1 MRIQHTVRNGARG
14 AFLAARLLCVAGV
27 KLAPAFEKAFVFALD
42 FRKARFK
49 LGNESRVVDDE
60 FRRLQLFGNLLLL
73 GLVRGNYLRNVCKLF
88 ALLVGKL
95 LAFGLWLRG
104 DDFSVAL
111 SGGLGAG
118 KTAFV
123 KCLARAKGITQKV
136 KSPSFN
142 ICCVYDIPS
151 GGKLVHVDAYR
162 FADGARFEDLL
173 LDEIAP
179 SPRILCVEWAEIVA
193 DYFKPDYWLD
203 FDIRGNVHTIKLR

>member
-1 MRIQHTVRNGARG
+1 MSDILERLANGIVCESLESTNAVASSFARIA
-14 AFLAARLLCVAGV
+14 
-27 KLAPAFEKAFVFALD
+27 
-42 FRKARFK
+42 
-49 LGNESRVVDDE
+49 
-60 FRRLQLFGNLLLL
+60 
-73 GLVRGNYLRNVCKLF
+73 
-88 ALLVGKL
+88 
-95 LAFGLWLRG
+95 G

-123 KCLARAKGITQKV
+123 KGLARAKGITRKV

-151 GGKLVHVDAYR
+151 GGKFAHVDAYR
-162 FADGARFEDLL
+162 FADASRFEDLL

-179 SPRILCVEWAEIVA
+179 SPRILCVEWAEVVA

>member
-1 MRIQHTVRNGARG
+1 MSDI
-14 AFLAARLLCVAGV
+14 LE
-27 KLAPAFEKAFVFALD
+27 KLANGVVCESLESTDAVALSFA
-42 FRKARFK
+42 RAA
-49 LGNESRVVDDE
+49 G
-60 FRRLQLFGNLLLL
+60 G
-73 GLVRGNYLRNVCKLF
+73 
-88 ALLVGKL
+88 
-95 LAFGLWLRG
+95 
-104 DDFSVAL
+104 DFSLAL

-142 ICCVYDIPS
+142 ICCVYDIPA
-151 GGKLVHVDAYR
+151 GGKFVHVDAYR
-162 FADGARFEDLL
+162 FADGSRFEDLL

-203 FDIRGNVHTIKLR
+203 FDIRGNAHTIKLRKLA